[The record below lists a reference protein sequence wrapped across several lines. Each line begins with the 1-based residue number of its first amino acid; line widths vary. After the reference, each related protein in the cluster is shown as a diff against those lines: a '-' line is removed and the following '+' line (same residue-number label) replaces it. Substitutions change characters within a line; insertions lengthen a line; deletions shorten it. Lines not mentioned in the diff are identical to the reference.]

1 MDTRLQLACDLTG
14 FAKKSCAWAFTLSL
28 PLPWQSHL
36 TGEPTGDPGCGG
48 QRRGG
53 LLRAGGQR
61 EKRGEQD
68 QPARAPER
76 SQWVLQPAGPRGAG
90 AVNAGCS

>member
-1 MDTRLQLACDLTG
+1 MGLDPVPP
-14 FAKKSCAWAFTLSL
+14 S
-28 PLPWQSHL
+28 PLMQSHL
-36 TGEPTGDPGCGG
+36 TGEPAGDPGGGG

-76 SQWVLQPAGPRGAG
+76 SQ
-90 AVNAGCS
+90 

>member
-1 MDTRLQLACDLTG
+1 MLCREVLWVGLDPVLSSPLT
-14 FAKKSCAWAFTLSL
+14 
-28 PLPWQSHL
+28 QSHH
-36 TGEPTGDPGCGG
+36 TGEPAGDPGSGG

-68 QPARAPER
+68 QPARAPEH
-76 SQWVLQPAGPRGAG
+76 SQ
-90 AVNAGCS
+90 